1 LFDKKIKTAG
11 KTLRNLT
18 SKMQFFNL
26 GKIIEEFLKGEN
38 EKPWIA
44 SMGVADPIVDV
55 NCSLTNLDWWIENG

>member
-1 LFDKKIKTAG
+1 M
-11 KTLRNLT
+11 RNLT
-18 SKMQFFNL
+18 SKMQFFDL